1 LTKGRSVPTCIHCLT
16 YADYKP
22 PMCSAHLFPHYPEP
36 HIAFDNY
43 PKYVAVQGGVKA
55 GAGNRLYS
63 IIESFIF
70 GIRNNATSK
79 LAANDWR
86 LKYYANDRFPEIPRQ
101 VVKTDKAVALGESG
115 GDIEEGGGGG
125 GGGGGDDIDTGTE
138 SDPIEVGEIVE
149 CRLQKSEWS
158 RCRIIKVRAMQ
169 MYDIKY
175 DTGEELRFV
184 RQQQIRL
191 RAEKREYAYRLELS
205 IVNIFSEKKFKK

>member
-1 LTKGRSVPTCIHCLT
+1 LHCYT

-22 PMCSAHLFPHYPEP
+22 PLGSAHLFPHNPNP
-36 HIAFDNY
+36 HAAFYNY

-55 GAGNRLYS
+55 GAGYRFVS
-63 IIESFIF
+63 ILESFLF

-79 LAANDWR
+79 LAFNDWR
-86 LKYYANDRFPEIPRQ
+86 LRFYAADRFPEIPRQ
-101 VVKTDKAVALGESG
+101 VLKVDKALAIGASAEDLEGG
-115 GDIEEGGGGG
+115 AGDIE
-125 GGGGGDDIDTGTE
+125 TGAE
-138 SDPIEVGEIVE
+138 ADPLEVGEIVE

-158 RCRIIKVRAMQ
+158 RCRIMNVRVMQ

-184 RQQQIRL
+184 RQQQLRM

-205 IVNIFSEKKFKK
+205 MVNSPLRCR